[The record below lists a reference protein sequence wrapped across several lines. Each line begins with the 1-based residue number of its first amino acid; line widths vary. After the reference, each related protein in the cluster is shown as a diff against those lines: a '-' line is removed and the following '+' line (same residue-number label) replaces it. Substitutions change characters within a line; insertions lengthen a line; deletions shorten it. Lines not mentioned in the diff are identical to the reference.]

1 MRCLK
6 STHAK
11 HCVTPKRLRH
21 HLKPCTKLQVP
32 ALEFWRKP
40 RQQWNHPQ
48 NFGPFTASR
57 DSTMSPPC
65 ASPPRNHQTEH
76 MYVNCGANS
85 FRCSGSSRLTESSAN
100 AKLELVNV
108 ISKPRLFEAA
118 RATRNP
124 ELVKKTASWYQLAVK
139 NTFGNFVELKKIFRT
154 ADLVGDVLIFDLGSY
169 RLICGFSF
177 ERRQLLFKHLLTHAD
192 YDRGGWKS

>member
-1 MRCLK
+1 M
-6 STHAK
+6 
-11 HCVTPKRLRH
+11 
-21 HLKPCTKLQVP
+21 TK
-32 ALEFWRKP
+32 
-40 RQQWNHPQ
+40 
-48 NFGPFTASR
+48 
-57 DSTMSPPC
+57 
-65 ASPPRNHQTEH
+65 
-76 MYVNCGANS
+76 
-85 FRCSGSSRLTESSAN
+85 SSAN
-100 AKLELVNV
+100 AKFALVNV